1 MPRTARSNTAASA
14 RKAPPAGAPA
24 LAVWRARHVQ
34 RRGRAT
40 VVLAARALL
49 RRRLRS
55 VPRREHLCQPPARH
69 AADGVPVGGRRVLV
83 QPASVSGHEPLHA
96 AAQPGERGRRA
107 AAWRAR
113 PAARAPVAGAR
124 EEGGHAGGA

>member
-1 MPRTARSNTAASA
+1 MP
-14 RKAPPAGAPA
+14 
-24 LAVWRARHVQ
+24 WARHS
-34 RRGRAT
+34 RSRCPRPSTPSATIRA
-40 VVLAARALL
+40 
-49 RRRLRS
+49 
-55 VPRREHLCQPPARH
+55 RREHLCQPPARH
-69 AADGVPVGGRRVLV
+69 AADGVPAGGRRVLV
-83 QPASVSGHEPLHA
+83 QPASVSGHELLHA